1 VAANPRA
8 EPEAEGRNGAVE
20 FGGGEMRQ
28 LTVTISLRL
37 AMSGIELKTAKFFE
51 AADEEGRQL
60 GAHPSEAGSTPGSQS
75 RTTSWE
81 TAAAWIGVGA
91 AGLVVICLALIAVP
105 MLTGIKLPKPA
116 NVMDW
121 WLWFGGAKSDQTFD
135 KALRDSAAAT
145 QREWEEKYKQS
156 PMYQFKGIQPID
168 LNTMQGMQFNG
179 QSAPHR

>member
-1 VAANPRA
+1 MP
-8 EPEAEGRNGAVE
+8 
-20 FGGGEMRQ
+20 
-28 LTVTISLRL
+28 
-37 AMSGIELKTAKFFE
+37 GIELKTAKFFE
-51 AADEEGRQL
+51 AADEEGQQL
-60 GAHPSEAGSTPGSQS
+60 GAHLSEADSNAATQS

-81 TAAAWIGVGA
+81 AAAWIGVGA

-105 MLTGIKLPKPA
+105 MLTGIKLPKSA

-121 WLWFGGAKSDQTFD
+121 WLWFGGAKSDQTFE

-179 QSAPHR
+179 QSVSHR